1 MKGNQ
6 SPLSDHYDG
15 KRFHNRQSPPHNLW
29 KVLKWMAKR
38 RSKPVHTKRTVS
50 PLVEIDARPPPHEMW
65 VTFINHSTFLIQWA
79 GLNIL
84 TDPLFSKRAS
94 PFRWIGPKRS
104 HPPGIAFHNLPPI
117 DLVLISHNHYD
128 HMDLPTLVRLHRRD
142 RPRFI
147 VPLGNARTLE
157 GAGIDGVVELDWW
170 NETVIGDDASVV
182 LVPVQHW
189 SGRSLLDRRRALWGG
204 FFIRRGPAAAFFA
217 GDTGYGAHF
226 AMIRER
232 LGSPDLSLLPI
243 GAYEPRWFMK
253 DQHINPDEA
262 VRAHLDLGSRLSVGM
277 HFGTFRLTDE
287 GIGDP
292 VAALA
297 SSRLARGVPDE
308 AFRALHNGLT
318 VRLRSSAGR

>member
-128 HMDLPTLVRLHRRD
+128 HMDLPTLKALAKSCHPLMVTG
-142 RPRFI
+142 
-147 VPLGNARTLE
+147 LGNAHPLQ
-157 GAGIDGVVELDWW
+157 AQGIKKPIELDWW
-170 NETVIGDDASVV
+170 DETTVSADFSVTY
-182 LVPVQHW
+182 VPAEHFSARW
-189 SGRSLLDRRRALWGG
+189 LHDRNRALWGG
-204 FFIRRGPAAAFFA
+204 FVLKSLKENKTLYFA
-217 GDTGYGAHF
+217 GDSGYGPHF
-226 AMIRER
+226 SQIKAK
-232 LGSPDLSLLPI
+232 LGAPALSLLPI
-243 GAYEPRWFMK
+243 GAYEPRWIMSPVHMSPE
-253 DQHINPDEA
+253 DA
-262 VRAHLDLGSRLSVGM
+262 VLAHEDLDHR
-277 HFGTFRLTDE
+277 H
-287 GIGDP
+287 
-292 VAALA
+292 ALWDF
-297 SSRLARGVPDE
+297 SHG
-308 AFRALHNGLT
+308 G
-318 VRLRSSAGR
+318 